1 MDLSGLSAL
10 GPGIMQGQQQQQ
22 QLQQRQLENEQA
34 QMALQQ
40 LIRQRQ
46 GAQWMAGGGNADAF
60 NTLNPTRPGGAPPQ
74 PGMPPQASSPLPRDA
89 LPGGAA
95 GAPPAPLA
103 APGAAGGMPAAPMS
117 AGPGMSPMQ
126 SAAAPDAGAQQPQD
140 QSGLD
145 QYDPLQSMRMVMG
158 VADFI
163 QQRYK
168 ASTGQDMDPQTL
180 MEQVERVANLSNKF
194 TPAQRLGMQGSIAQL
209 RADTST
215 RNTDVRTDTQKG
227 IADVRADVSRANTG
241 DRINSSEK
249 IAGGRNA
256 TALAVAGGHD
266 ATSRANTGD
275 RVAASNDR
283 AAMVDTRQRELADAQ
298 NKLKADIAANRDT
311 TASRNAL
318 NSAKSRL
325 DTARIQMGQAP
336 TETLDEGGAPAP
348 KAKPGGKAWTPPAGL
363 PPPTGI
369 ADGTKARGADGKV
382 AAVLKGGKWTAPPAG
397 S

>member
-1 MDLSGLSAL
+1 MDFSGLSAV
-10 GPGIMQGQQQQQ
+10 GPGIMQGEQQQAL
-22 QLQQRQLENEQA
+22 LQQRQIENQQA

-40 LIRQRQ
+40 LMRQRQ
-46 GAQWMAGGGNADAF
+46 GAQWMNGGGMADAF
-60 NTLNPTRPGGAPPQ
+60 NAQNPSRPGGAPAPQ
-74 PGMPPQASSPLPRDA
+74 QPVLPRDT
-89 LPGGAA
+89 PQPGAA

-103 APGAAGGMPAAPMS
+103 APGVAGGMPAPMTPPA
-117 AGPGMSPMQ
+117 AGPSGGAPPQMQ
-126 SAAAPDAGAQQPQD
+126 QPAAAPDAGGQQD
-140 QSGLD
+140 QGLE

-158 VADFI
+158 LADFI

-209 RADTST
+209 RADTSSN
-215 RNTDVRTDTQKG
+215 NTDKRVGAQRD
-227 IADVRADVSRANTG
+227 IADLRADTSTSNTDKRVSASR
-241 DRINSSEK
+241 D

-275 RVAASNDR
+275 RVTASNDR

-336 TETLDEGGAPAP
+336 TESLDDSGAAAPAP
-348 KAKPGGKAWTPPAGL
+348 KPAKGGGKAWTPPAGL
-363 PPPTGI
+363 PAPTGV
-369 ADGTKARGADGKV
+369 AEGTKARGVDGKV
-382 AAVLKGGKWTAPPAG
+382 AAVIKGGKWTAPPAG